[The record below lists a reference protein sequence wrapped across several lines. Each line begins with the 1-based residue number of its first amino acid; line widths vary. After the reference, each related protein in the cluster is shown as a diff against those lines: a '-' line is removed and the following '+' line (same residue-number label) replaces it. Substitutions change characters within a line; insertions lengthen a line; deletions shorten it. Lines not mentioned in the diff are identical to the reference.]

1 MFVYLLRCSDNSLY
15 CGITNNLVKRLEEHN
30 SGKSKA
36 AKYTKPRLPVRLV
49 YSEKQPTKNAALK
62 RELQIKNLTKPE
74 KEKLVNFAIL
84 KNLCK
89 NILPFS

>member
-15 CGITNNLVKRLEEHN
+15 CGITNNLAKRLKEHN

-36 AKYTKPRLPVRLV
+36 AKYTKPRRPVRLV

-62 RELQIKNLTKPE
+62 REIEIKKLKKVK
-74 KEKLVNFAIL
+74 KEALIK
-84 KNLCK
+84 
-89 NILPFS
+89 